1 MIRKDRETSFDVLT
15 KRGLLGQRFAQA
27 VTGNLLA
34 ERENWPLWLP
44 VGLGLGV
51 AIYFSLG
58 FEPSLWVAALFAGG
72 LFLGGVLLWNRSAW
86 FMLFLALATIG
97 IGFSAAKI
105 RTFLVATPVLG
116 QETGIVPIEGRIAHF
131 DILPKGFRVTLHDV
145 RIEGVALSNTPKNVR
160 IRLRRDQQRAPLRVG
175 EWVRVRGMLLP
186 PRAPTAPGNF
196 DFQRHA
202 FFKGLGAV
210 GFAIGPLEAGTG
222 AKPDDRLFKN
232 QIEKARQWIFDRV
245 IDVLPG
251 QRGAVAAAL
260 MTGKRGAI
268 AEDVWQAMRNSGL
281 AHLLAISGLHIGL
294 VAGILFIAV
303 RAVLALVEPL
313 ALRYHIKK
321 WAAIVA
327 LFGAFGYLLL
337 SGGTVPTQRA
347 FLMVGLVLLAVLL
360 DRTGIS
366 MRLVAWAAFVIL
378 LLQPETL
385 LGASFQLSFA
395 AVVALVAVY
404 EAIRRVWIRRKA
416 AGGVLRRIGLY
427 LAGVGLT
434 TLVAG
439 LATAPFAVQH
449 FNRFAEYGL
458 AANLVAVPI
467 TTLWVMPWAVLAF
480 LLMPFGLESLALVPM
495 GWGVNAVIE
504 TAKTVAGWPGSV
516 ALLPSMTMAGLAMFA
531 LGGLWLCLWR
541 QRWRYFGLVGMAAGL
556 ATIGLYRPPDILVS
570 ENAKLFAVRA
580 DTGGYRFSSRQAARF
595 SGRDWLRHAGET
607 ETLPWPKEGKS
618 ADGRLACD
626 SMGCIYRVR
635 GQVVALVFE
644 LGALAE
650 DCALASVVISRV
662 PVRGDACRGE
672 GIVIDRF
679 DLWRKGTHAIW
690 LDEGELRV
698 HNVRDMRGER
708 PWVGDPRRRARSKK
722 NQKSSIGD
730 KGR

>member
-1 MIRKDRETSFDVLT
+1 MIVKDSDISFDASA
-15 KRGLLGQRFAQA
+15 KGHFFGRRFTQA
-27 VTGNLLA
+27 VAGNLLA
-34 ERENWPLWLP
+34 ERENWQLWLP
-44 VGLGLGV
+44 VGLGLGI

-58 FEPSLWVAALFAGG
+58 FEPPLWVALLLGGG
-72 LFLGGVLLWNRSAW
+72 LFLGVVLLWNRGVW
-86 FMLFLALATIG
+86 FMLFLAISTIG

-105 RTFLVATPVLG
+105 RTFLVAAPFLEE
-116 QETGIVPIEGRIAHF
+116 ETRMVPIEGRIAHF
-131 DILPKGFRVTLHDV
+131 DVLPNGFRVTLNKP
-145 RIEGVALSNTPKNVR
+145 RIEGIAPEATPENVR
-160 IRLRRDQQRAPLRVG
+160 IRLRRDQQRAPLRIG

-210 GFAIGPLEAGTG
+210 GFAIGPLEAVAEENT
-222 AKPDDRLFKN
+222 DDRLFKSEV
-232 QIEKARQWIFDRV
+232 EKSRQWIFDRV
-245 IDVLPG
+245 VDVLPG

-294 VAGILFIAV
+294 VAGILFVAM
-303 RAVLALVEPL
+303 RALLALIEPL

-321 WAAIVA
+321 WAAVVA
-327 LFGAFGYLLL
+327 LFGAFGYLIL

-347 FLMVGLVLLAVLL
+347 FLMIGLVLLAVLL

-366 MRLVAWAAFVIL
+366 MRLVAWAAVVIL
-378 LLQPETL
+378 LLQPDTL

-395 AVVALVAVY
+395 AVIALVAVY
-404 EAIRRVWIRRKA
+404 EAIRRVWIRKKA
-416 AGGVLRRIGLY
+416 AGGVLRRVGLY
-427 LAGVGLT
+427 LGGVGLT

-439 LATAPFAVQH
+439 MATAPFAVQH

-467 TTLWVMPWAVLAF
+467 TTLWIMPWAVLAF
-480 LLMPFGLESLALVPM
+480 LLMPFGLEPLALVPM

-504 TAKTVAGWPGSV
+504 TAKMVAGWPGSV
-516 ALLPSMTMAGLAMFA
+516 ALLPSMTMAGLATFT

-541 QRWRYFGLVGMAAGL
+541 QRWRYFGLVGIAAGL
-556 ATIGLYRPPDILVS
+556 ATIGFYRPPDILVS

-580 DTGGYRFSSRQAARF
+580 DAGGYRFSSRRAARF
-595 SGRDWLRHAGET
+595 SGRNWLRHAGET
-607 ETLPWPKEGKS
+607 DVLPWPKEGKS
-618 ADGRLACD
+618 EDGQLACD

-635 GQVVALVFE
+635 GQMVALVFE

-650 DCALASVVISRV
+650 DCTMADVVISRV
-662 PVRGDACRGE
+662 PVRDGVCRGVDV
-672 GIVIDRF
+672 VIDRF

-690 LDEGELRV
+690 LDEEKVRV
-698 HNVRDMRGER
+698 RNVRDMRGER
-708 PWVGDPRRRARSKK
+708 PWVGGPRKRARRRGATKARVEK
-722 NQKSSIGD
+722 N
-730 KGR
+730 